1 MTSRV
6 ISLSDTVAGVLL
18 SLMALT
24 LTGSDATAQEG
35 ASPAGVWLTEKGD
48 ARIQVTH
55 CGSGICG
62 KVVWLRD
69 PIDAAT
75 GKPQTDDKNPNPS
88 LAARPMIGLPLFNDM
103 RPTAP
108 SQWAGRIYNA
118 DDGRFYASNIA
129 MTGPTT
135 LRVEGCVGAL
145 CGGETWKKISGR

>member
-1 MTSRV
+1 
-6 ISLSDTVAGVLL
+6 
-18 SLMALT
+18 
-24 LTGSDATAQEG
+24 
-35 ASPAGVWLTEKGD
+35 
-48 ARIQVTH
+48 
-55 CGSGICG
+55 
-62 KVVWLRD
+62 
-69 PIDAAT
+69 
-75 GKPQTDDKNPNPS
+75 
-88 LAARPMIGLPLFNDM
+88 MIGLPLFNDM